1 VTARTPGAAR
11 AQPSRLPPTVVGL
24 GLVSLFTDASSE
36 AIFPLLPAFLVSLG
50 ASGAFIGLVE
60 GAAELVAS
68 VLKIVTGV
76 LADRRAR
83 LKPLVLAGYGLSTA
97 VRPLVAFA
105 LAPWHVLAIRVLDR
119 VGKGVRTS
127 PRDALIA
134 GVTEPS
140 SRARAFGFHR
150 AMDHA
155 GAVLGTV
162 LGAGLLWLLGARE
175 GATPADAE
183 RMRTVFLWAAAPGAL
198 ALAAL
203 VLTPEPPH
211 GSARPEPV
219 EGRASAPLAR
229 VPRSARPE
237 PVEGRTAAATG
248 RAFPPPLRR
257 ALLALTI
264 FAFANAT
271 DAFLLVKAARLGASP
286 ALAPLLWLTLHLVK
300 AATATAGGRLADRHG
315 RRNALALGWCVYA
328 VVWGAIGLAGS
339 LPVLFALTAVYGVTH
354 GLVEG
359 AERALVAELASEG
372 RRGAAFGAYNLA
384 IGVAALAASVAFGAA
399 WDRFGSAAAFGG
411 SGAVALIAAAALWVL
426 VPGRAGR

>member
-1 VTARTPGAAR
+1 MTRTPGAPPPA
-11 AQPSRLPPTVVGL
+11 SRLSPTVIGL

-60 GAAELVAS
+60 GAADLAAS

-105 LAPWHVLAIRVLDR
+105 LAPWHVLAVRVLDR

-134 GVTEPS
+134 GVTGPS

-183 RMRTVFLWAAAPGAL
+183 RMRTVFLWAAVPGAL
-198 ALAAL
+198 ALVAL
-203 VLTPEPPH
+203 AFTPEPPH
-211 GSARPEPV
+211 PPARAEAPDRGPRGAGPESRD
-219 EGRASAPLAR
+219 EGRAGA
-229 VPRSARPE
+229 VPPHAL
-237 PVEGRTAAATG
+237 
-248 RAFPPPLRR
+248 PPPLRR
-257 ALLALTI
+257 ALLALTL

-300 AATATAGGRLADRHG
+300 AATATAGGRRADRHG
-315 RRNALALGWCVYA
+315 RRNALVLGWCVYA
-328 VVWGAIGLAGS
+328 VVWGAIGFAAS
-339 LPVLFALTAVYGVTH
+339 LPVLFALTALYGVTH

-359 AERALVAELASEG
+359 AERALVAELAAEG
-372 RRGAAFGAYNLA
+372 RRGTAFGAYNLA
-384 IGVAALAASVAFGAA
+384 VGVAALAASVAFGAV
-399 WDRFGSAAAFGG
+399 WDVFGSAAAFAG
-411 SGAVALIAAAALWVL
+411 SGAVALAAAVILFVL
-426 VPGRAGR
+426 VPGRARDQRTPHARE